1 MKESDLSK
9 KQAALIRSRGGW
21 ARKIAGGPS
30 QAGLPDVIGCY
41 RKYFLGIETKMPGK
55 QGTLTVLQQK
65 TLDAMHAAGGITV
78 VATTV
83 GQVSRILDAI
93 DRAYDG

>member
-9 KQAALIRSRGGW
+9 KQALLIRQRGGW
-21 ARKIAGGPS
+21 ARKIAGGPT

-41 RKYFLGIETKMPGK
+41 RGRFLGIETKMPGK
-55 QGTLTVLQQK
+55 ERTLTELQKK
-65 TLDAMHAAGGITV
+65 TLSSMGSAGGIAV

-83 GQVSRILDAI
+83 GQVRAVLDAI
-93 DRAYDG
+93 DAGEYD